1 MSAPPKKIMTASCA
15 CEKVAFEAVGTP
27 IVSAVCYC
35 DDCQEAGRRIEAL
48 PNAGPVLD
56 PDGGSAYLLYR
67 KDRYTC
73 SKGAELLQSHKLSDK
88 SPTKR
93 VVAGCC
99 NAAMFLGFDDSK
111 HWVSAYRGRFQGDA
125 PPVQMRIQTKFRA
138 GTGDLPADAP
148 SYPGFAPGLL
158 GKLLG
163 VRIAMLFGR

>member
-1 MSAPPKKIMTASCA
+1 MSAPLKKTMTASCA
-15 CEKVAFEAVGTP
+15 CGSVVFEAAGAP

-35 DDCQEAGRRIEAL
+35 DDCQTGGRRIEAL

-56 PDGGSAYLLYR
+56 ADGGSAYLLYR
-67 KDRYTC
+67 KDRYVC
-73 SKGAELLQSHKLSDK
+73 SKGAELLQSHKLSDR

-111 HWVSAYRGRFQGDA
+111 HWVSAYRARFQDP
-125 PPVQMRIQTKFRA
+125 PPVQMRIQTRFRPPV
-138 GTGDLPADAP
+138 GELPADAP
-148 SYPGFAPGLL
+148 SYPGFAPGIL

-163 VRIAMLFGR
+163 ARIAMLFGR